1 MEKTLYSIKGTKAGS
16 ITLPTSLFEAKW
28 NADLV
33 HQVITSMESNQR
45 ANTAHTK
52 NRGEVEGSRAKPWKQ
67 KGTGRARH
75 GDKRSPI
82 WKGGG
87 VTHGPRNDRNYK
99 KVITAAM
106 KNAAL
111 ASVLS
116 KKTHADKV
124 LFTEKVSLTEAKTK
138 DAATILSTLSKIDGA
153 EDITRKDA
161 RVCLVVAEAP
171 RALVNSF
178 RNLPQVTLVSARQL
192 SPQDIVMSRYVI
204 VTDAEAAVGVLQARI
219 EK

>member
-1 MEKTLYSIKGTKAGS
+1 MEKTLYSIQGTKAGN
-16 ITLPTSLFEAKW
+16 ITLPESLFAAKW

-33 HQVITSMESNQR
+33 HQVVTSMESNQR

-52 NRGEVEGSRAKPWKQ
+52 NRGDVEGSRAKPWKQ

-75 GDKRSPI
+75 GDKRSPL

-87 VTHGPRNDRNYK
+87 VTHGPRNERNYK
-99 KVITAAM
+99 KTITPSM
-106 KNAAL
+106 KKGAL

-116 KKTHADKV
+116 QKVGSEKV
-124 LFTEKVSLTEAKTK
+124 LFVEKVALADSKTK
-138 DAATILSTLSKIDGA
+138 DAANILATLSKIDGA
-153 EDITRKDA
+153 KNVTRKDA

-178 RNLPQVTLVSARQL
+178 RNIPQVTLVTARQL
-192 SPQDIVMSRYVI
+192 SAQDIVMSRYVI
-204 VTDAEAAVGVLQARI
+204 MTDAQEAVKVLQARV

>member
-1 MEKTLYSIKGTKAGS
+1 MEKTLYSMKGTKAGS
-16 ITLPTSLFEAKW
+16 ITLPESLFAAKW

-99 KVITAAM
+99 KAITQAM

-111 ASVLS
+111 VSVLS
-116 KKTHADKV
+116 KKAYGDKM
-124 LFTEKVSLTEAKTK
+124 LFTEKVTLTDAKTK
-138 DAATILSTLSKIDGA
+138 DAATILSILAKIDGA
-153 EDITRKDA
+153 KDITRKDA

-178 RNLPQVTLVSARQL
+178 RNLPQITLVSARQL

>member
-16 ITLPTSLFEAKW
+16 ITLPSSLFEAKW

-45 ANTAHTK
+45 ANTAHTQ

-99 KVITAAM
+99 KTITQAV
-106 KNAAL
+106 KNVAL

-116 KKTHADKV
+116 RKVKGDTV
-124 LFTEKVSLTEAKTK
+124 LFTEKVNLTDAKTK
-138 DAATILSTLSKIDGA
+138 DAAGILATLSKIDGA
-153 EDITRKDA
+153 KNITRKDA

-171 RALVNSF
+171 RALINSF
-178 RNLPQVTLVSARQL
+178 RNIPQITLVNARQL

-204 VTDAEAAVGVLQARI
+204 VTDAEAAVSVLQARI